1 MIWCNQTFV
10 VTVSFLCVLPSAV
23 FLLSSSLQSLS
34 NIPSSWHTEIHIWNL
49 LNLMASHYSENPFPF
64 LMTEFKKKKT
74 LNNLSLTYPTTILC
88 HWPSLHNS
96 CLLPTE
102 SHSLQLHNFWTSLLS
117 WHMLQSLPEMSFSFF
132 PWQIV
137 AHLSKTGSNIIFS
150 KLPQIS
156 PKHFSSDFLMCI

>member
-10 VTVSFLCVLPSAV
+10 VTVSFLCILPSAV
-23 FLLSSSLQSLS
+23 FLLSSSLKSLQYSVQLAYWNTHLKSSKPDGIPLFRESISLS
-34 NIPSSWHTEIHIWNL
+34 
-49 LNLMASHYSENPFPF
+49 YYRV
-64 LMTEFKKKKT
+64 KKKT

-102 SHSLQLHNFWTSLLS
+102 SHSLQLNNFWTSLLS
-117 WHMLQSLPEMSFSFF
+117 WHMLQSLSEMSFSFF

-150 KLPQIS
+150 KLPRIS